1 MEQIW
6 NDKIENV
13 LLKTLNNCKNYKH
26 ISLEASKKASF
37 YYNIL
42 MYTLI
47 VLSPIAGV
55 LSAFNTDSNEVKQHM
70 ITILSFLVGTI
81 STILKFS
88 KLEKKIASYKSLA
101 SKYSSLENNISRQLA
116 IDKENRIR
124 PVEYLE
130 WISKNYEELFSIT
143 PFSEHS
149 ESEKEIKEEETKE
162 EHKVEIVLKK
172 DEVDPSIVD
181 LNKYSDNKMKYELS
195 RLNRF

>member
-13 LLKTLNNCKNYKH
+13 LLDTLTKCKKYKH
-26 ISLEASKKASF
+26 ISLEASKKASL

-47 VLSPIAGV
+47 ILSPVSGI
-55 LSAFNTDSNEVKQHM
+55 LSALNTDSNEVKQHM
-70 ITILSFLVGTI
+70 ITIFSFLLGTI
-81 STILKFS
+81 STVLKFS
-88 KLEKKIASYKSLA
+88 KLEKKMASYKSLA

-143 PFSEHS
+143 PFSES
-149 ESEKEIKEEETKE
+149 NEKKEEKKE
-162 EHKVEIVLKK
+162 DKIEIVLKK
-172 DEVDPSIVD
+172 DDVDPSIVD